1 MKKIIYTL
9 TAILLIS
16 SCKSIDKMVES
27 GNYDEAL
34 RYGVDKLRGEKNKKT
49 KYVRGLEKAYA
60 KLNNQNLSEIKH
72 LKLKNSKNSYDRIV
86 DIYSI
91 MEKRQNYV
99 MPLLPLISEDG
110 YLAEIKVVDY
120 SILINEASIAAS
132 ERHYTIGMKHL
143 NTARNNGSKQ
153 EARNAYNKFEEAQY
167 YFADYK
173 DTYEL
178 KNEAYNL
185 GQSRILIEPYTKGS
199 NLAFDHTFDI
209 ISQFNVGKLNS
220 RWEKFYVQDNGK
232 TTYNYIATV
241 EVLDIVPGK
250 ERERLHS
257 YTETKEI
264 KDGKVPIKNKRGKI
278 MKDTSGNILYTDKI
292 KIVSAYVSEM
302 EREKVAHMNGR
313 LVIVDAIDGSHI
325 NTIPINVTH
334 AFKDYSCSFRGDRRA
349 LSQPTFKRVKSHC
362 DPFPTDYEIT
372 SSLAYTYKKTAESK
386 LKKIYFSR

>member
-27 GNYDEAL
+27 GNYDGAL
-34 RYGVDKLRGEKNKKT
+34 RFGVDKLRGEKNKKT
-49 KYVRGLEKAYA
+49 KYVKGLEKAYA
-60 KLNNQNLSEIKH
+60 KLNNQNISEIKH
-72 LKLKNSKNSYDRIV
+72 LKLNGSKNSYDRIV
-86 DIYSI
+86 DIYNI

-110 YLAEIKVVDY
+110 YLAEIKIIDY
-120 SILINEASIAAS
+120 SVLINEASIAAS
-132 ERHYTIGMKHL
+132 EKHYSIGLKHL
-143 NTARNNGSKQ
+143 NTARDNGSKV
-153 EARNAYNKFEEAQY
+153 EARNAYRQFEDAQY
-167 YFADYK
+167 YFPDFK
-173 DTYEL
+173 DTYTL

-209 ISQFNVGKLNS
+209 ISQFNVGILNS
-220 RWEKFYVQDNGK
+220 KWEKFYVEDNGK
-232 TTYNYIATV
+232 TTFNYIATV
-241 EVLDIVPGK
+241 EVLDIVPGR
-250 ERERLHS
+250 ERERMHS
-257 YTETKEI
+257 FTETKEI

-292 KIVSAYVSEM
+292 KIVSAYVSEL
-302 EREKVAHMNGR
+302 EREKIAHMNGR
-313 LVIVDAIDGSHI
+313 LVIVDAIEGTHI

-334 AFKDYSCSFRGDRRA
+334 DFKDYSCSFRGDRRA
-349 LSQPTFKRVKSHC
+349 LSNPTFKRIKDYC
-362 DPFPTDYEIT
+362 NPFPTDYEIT
-372 SSLAYTYKKTAESK
+372 SSLAYTYKQSAETQ